1 MCDCCQCST
10 MPIAFEEISK
20 SIKPCI
26 SLNNESDA
34 SHLYA
39 ALHTAK
45 LIEGL
50 CVINGCEAS
59 VICGSIDDMLKWR
72 RDNTTAP
79 TPVLAAIAD
88 MLIPSLDGFV
98 NPV

>member
-10 MPIAFEEISK
+10 MPIAFREISS

-34 SHLYA
+34 SHLYSV
-39 ALHTAK
+39 LYTAK

-59 VICGSIDDMLKWR
+59 IICGSIDDMLQWR
-72 RDNTTAP
+72 RDNATAP
-79 TPVLAAIAD
+79 TSDLANIVNL
-88 MLIPSLDGFV
+88 LIPSLEGFV
-98 NPV
+98 APL

>member
-10 MPIAFEEISK
+10 MPIAFEEISN

-26 SLNNESDA
+26 SLNNQSDA

-39 ALHTAK
+39 VLHVAK

-59 VICGSIDDMLKWR
+59 VVCGSIYDMLQWR
-72 RDNTTAP
+72 RDNSTAP
-79 TPVLAAIAD
+79 TSDLAKIVNL
-88 MLIPSLDGFV
+88 LIPSLAGFV
-98 NPV
+98 EPI